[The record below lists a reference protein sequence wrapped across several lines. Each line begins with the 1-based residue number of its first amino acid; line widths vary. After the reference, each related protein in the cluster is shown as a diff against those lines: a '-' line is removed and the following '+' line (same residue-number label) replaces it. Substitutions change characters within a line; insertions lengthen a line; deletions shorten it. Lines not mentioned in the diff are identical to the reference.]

1 MGHRSKSRNFLP
13 SPCKAHYYYILF
25 LTLAKYQNHK
35 YPGLSKD

>member
-1 MGHRSKSRNFLP
+1 MGHRSKSRNLLP
-13 SPCKAHYYYILF
+13 SPCKAHYYILF